1 MDHFALATDDLYKAF
16 SKKVLH
22 RNFMGYTPKDT
33 SILLG
38 LGVSAI
44 SSNENNYIQNHRDLE
59 TYQHKVENGQ
69 LPIEKGH
76 LLNFEEQETGRQIK
90 NILCRYET
98 SWDKTFLD
106 AEFGD
111 NIKFDLNDLEKD
123 GLIKQIE
130 NGLIVT
136 DSGKSYL
143 RNICLVFDNKYRANK
158 PLKPLF
164 SKSV

>member
-1 MDHFALATDDLYKAF
+1 
-16 SKKVLH
+16 
-22 RNFMGYTPKDT
+22 MGYTPKDT
-33 SILLG
+33 SILIG

-143 RNICLVFDNKYRANK
+143 RNICLVFDTKYRANK